1 MKQATLVVMAAGIG
15 SRFKD
20 GIKQLEPV
28 GPHGELIIDYS
39 IYDALEAGFSKVV
52 FIIRKDIEE
61 EFRWTIGD
69 RIADKVQVEY
79 VYQEL
84 DDIPGL
90 YKSVFAKRTKPWG
103 TGQAILNC
111 KDVVDEPFLVI
122 NADDYY
128 GKEAYR
134 KAFQYLTSR
143 DGPSEK
149 EEHCDD
155 VSDGSPE
162 TAESPPD
169 ESADP
174 AEESGEDPPEDAAQK
189 KLQGC
194 MVAYIL
200 KNTLSENGSVTR
212 GVCTLGDD
220 EMLRSVTEVPCIEK
234 RGDKAVAIGK
244 RSELELNPDS
254 LVSMNMW
261 GLTPEIFPVLE
272 EGFTAFLE
280 QLKDEKTWRTRLKR
294 KKNRPWMTR
303 EYLLPTIIGN
313 LLSEDRIEIKV
324 LRSDDSWFGV
334 TYKQDKGKV
343 VEKIKELVDVGAY
356 PGMLRGNET

>member
-1 MKQATLVVMAAGIG
+1 MQNATLVVMAAGLG

-52 FIIRKDIEE
+52 FIIRKELE
-61 EFRWTIGD
+61 SEFRWTIGD
-69 RIADKVQVEY
+69 RIAEMVPVEY

-84 DDIPGL
+84 DDIPDA
-90 YKSVFAKRTKPWG
+90 YISAFSKRTKPWG
-103 TGQAILNC
+103 TGQAILCC
-111 KDVVDEPFLVI
+111 KDVVQEPFLVI

-134 KAFQYLTSR
+134 LAFDYLTSE
-143 DGPSEK
+143 DGLMSGPDQDTDQDNEDEDTAG
-149 EEHCDD
+149 EE
-155 VSDGSPE
+155 
-162 TAESPPD
+162 T
-169 ESADP
+169 
-174 AEESGEDPPEDAAQK
+174 QK
-189 KLQGC
+189 KLQIC

-212 GVCTLGDD
+212 GVCTLGEDG
-220 EMLRSVTEVPCIEK
+220 MLRSVKEVPCIEK

-261 GLTPEIFPVLE
+261 GLTPDIFPVLE
-272 EGFTAFLE
+272 SGFAEFLE
-280 QLKDEKTWRTRLKR
+280 QLKQEKTWRARLKR
-294 KKNRPWMTR
+294 KKNRPWLKK
-303 EYLLPTIIGN
+303 EYLLPTIIGDM
-313 LLSEDRIEIKV
+313 LAEDEIDVKV
-324 LRSDDSWFGV
+324 LRSEDSWFGV
-334 TYKQDKGKV
+334 TYKEDKGKV
-343 VEKIKELVDVGAY
+343 VQAIQKLVDEGYY
-356 PGMLRGNET
+356 PQ